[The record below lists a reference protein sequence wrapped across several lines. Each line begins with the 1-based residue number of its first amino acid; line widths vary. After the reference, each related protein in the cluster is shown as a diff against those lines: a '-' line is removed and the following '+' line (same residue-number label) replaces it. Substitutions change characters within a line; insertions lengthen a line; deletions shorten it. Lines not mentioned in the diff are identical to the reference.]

1 MLVTIFVKWDVSRK
15 QWPTCMKEVGELKEW
30 HSYCHY
36 TCFLI
41 VIESLQTIVFF
52 YCRCISVMYDY
63 HIYFVIVTLNLSRL
77 FLFVLVAFCFEYWLL
92 EDDTDTNLEPWLV
105 LSVLYV
111 FAFCRPSWQG
121 NLLIFP
127 CSPSLLRERCKCK
140 ISVQRIILR
149 YEILTAVNSVTW
161 CYIVWL
167 WRWK

>member
-1 MLVTIFVKWDVSRK
+1 
-15 QWPTCMKEVGELKEW
+15 
-30 HSYCHY
+30 
-36 TCFLI
+36 
-41 VIESLQTIVFF
+41 
-52 YCRCISVMYDY
+52 MYDY